1 MALPADLPDELPEPL
16 AATAEDFGRWADE
29 GQSMLQRLA
38 EATNEPNERR
48 VLRTFRKYEAME
60 IGGISEFRWKEAR
73 RTLPIANGAGAQ
85 ARVTLEEIHKIQ
97 EWAGVRPHKPLGSR
111 TARVAVA
118 NFKGGAT
125 KTTVAL
131 HISQAFPLRGYRTL
145 VVDADPQGTLSRLM
159 GFRPETIEP
168 EYTLTSLFEN
178 VVRKDGEKVGLKPQP
193 THIDGLDIIPAS
205 LDMTGADIH
214 IASAFMH
221 KVEGASDFYRL
232 FDTALAEIEDRYDII
247 VIDTAPAFSFLALN
261 VLWAA
266 NALLI
271 PLPPSFPDFSATV
284 DFCAMSGDLVSAL
297 SRLKGVDK
305 RWSPCVFA
313 HSRAD
318 NSGSANMVREF
329 SSHLFGKYRI
339 DQGLPKSSAF
349 ESALAQ
355 MRSVYEVTSHDVDSR
370 ALNRARDA
378 SDQLAKRLIGLIEAE
393 WALQIAQGT
402 TKEATDE

>member
-1 MALPADLPDELPEPL
+1 MALTPDLAAELPEPL
-16 AATAEDFGRWADE
+16 AATADDFCRWAEE
-29 GQSMLQRLA
+29 GQSMLQRLS

-48 VLRTFRKYEAME
+48 VLRTFRKYEALDL
-60 IGGISEFRWKEAR
+60 GGISEFRWKEAR
-73 RTLPIANGAGAQ
+73 RKLALGDGTGTQ

-97 EWAGVRPHKPLGSR
+97 ELAGVRPHKPLGSR

-131 HISQAFPLRGYRTL
+131 HLGQACPLRGYRTL
-145 VVDADPQGTLSRLM
+145 LVDADPQGTLSRLM

-168 EYTLTSLFEN
+168 ENTLTSLFEN
-178 VVRKDGEKVGLKPQP
+178 IARKDGERVGLRPQP

-214 IASAFMH
+214 IAAAFMQ
-221 KVEGASDFYRL
+221 KLEGASEFYRL
-232 FDTALAEIEDRYDII
+232 FDAALEEIEDRYDII
-247 VIDTAPAFSFLALN
+247 IIDTAPAFSFLALN

-266 NALLI
+266 NGLVI

-284 DFCAMSGDLVSAL
+284 DFCGMSGDLVKAL
-297 SRLKGVDK
+297 SRLKGMDK
-305 RWSPCVFA
+305 RWSPCAFT
-313 HSRAD
+313 HSRSD

-349 ESALAQ
+349 EAALGQ

-378 SDQLAKRLIGLIEAE
+378 SDQLASRLIGLIEAE
-393 WALQIAQGT
+393 WALQIAQAT